1 MHVDF
6 RYDNQSPRPTGPAL
20 RVMSAVLPGVR
31 SVQRQVAPYAAAWRA
46 ANAAALLDDA
56 PLWVALGDSM
66 TQGIGASDPQRGW
79 VGQLR
84 ERWETEGRR
93 YRVVNLAVTG
103 ARVQDLLDH
112 QLPALHRLEQ
122 LGHPAAL
129 VTVLVGSNDIVSRRL
144 RPGVEQR
151 FEALLDRLPPGTVVG
166 NLPNPHRE
174 VQRMDAEL
182 RRRDHEGTLRLA
194 DFRRDGPATWVGL
207 VASDWFHPNDRGY
220 ARMADVVDGALARG
234 RAS

>member
-6 RYDNQSPRPTGPAL
+6 RYDNLSPRPTGPAL
-20 RVMSAVLPGVR
+20 RVMTRVLPGVA
-31 SVQRQVAPYAAAWRA
+31 SVQRQVAPYAATWRA
-46 ANAAALLDDA
+46 ANAAALRDDA

-79 VGQLR
+79 VGRLR
-84 ERWETEGRR
+84 DRWTEQGRR

-103 ARVQDLLDH
+103 ARVQDVLDH

-122 LGHPAAL
+122 LGHRAAL
-129 VTVLVGSNDIVSRRL
+129 VTVLAGSNDIVSRRL

-151 FEALLDRLPPGTVVG
+151 FAALLDRLPTGAVVG

-182 RRRDHEGTLRLA
+182 RRRDDEGTLHLA
-194 DFRRDGPATWVGL
+194 DFRRDGPRTWFGL
-207 VASDWFHPNDRGY
+207 LSPDWFHPNDRGY
-220 ARMADVVDGALARG
+220 DRMADVVDEAV
-234 RAS
+234 ASG